1 MTDIHELVPIC
12 GGNRRSF
19 FEKFI
24 RKARASS
31 MTQKVK
37 RDTMRDLCD
46 GVTCGAGGGVGGTA
60 AGRLVALAATSA
72 LPVTPALAVVP
83 LRAFSVNGMP
93 FGGSGSGRFET
104 GGTS

>member
-1 MTDIHELVPIC
+1 
-12 GGNRRSF
+12 
-19 FEKFI
+19 
-24 RKARASS
+24 

-104 GGTS
+104 GGTSWTGREIPEANGKSCTLWPNNEDKHLSERNA

>member
-1 MTDIHELVPIC
+1 M
-12 GGNRRSF
+12 
-19 FEKFI
+19 
-24 RKARASS
+24 
-31 MTQKVK
+31 
-37 RDTMRDLCD
+37 D
-46 GVTCGAGGGVGGTA
+46 GVNATVIDEDLEGAALIAGRGQDEEVTYDGLTAMLATCGAGGGVGGTA